1 MNFITLHIP
10 SPAVFNW
17 VTSQLVSQ
25 GGRAT
30 TGTTRMISIHIGR
43 YPHQLKQS
51 WLILDSLS
59 VQSEHRVR
67 GSASPPMGTLAG
79 GRR

>member
-10 SPAVFNW
+10 SPAVL
-17 VTSQLVSQ
+17 QLGYKPTCE